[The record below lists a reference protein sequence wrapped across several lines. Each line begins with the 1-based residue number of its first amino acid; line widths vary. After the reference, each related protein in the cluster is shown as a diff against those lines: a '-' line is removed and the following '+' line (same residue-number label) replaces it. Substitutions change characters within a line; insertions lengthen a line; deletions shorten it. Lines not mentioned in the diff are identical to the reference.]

1 MLALII
7 LWIVVYLSGLL
18 FCKIGGEKEASQL
31 WIHLTGFFF
40 LFFSQG
46 VIFFGAQLLGWSFTR
61 AIHCLEV
68 VYGAVTIGAVCL
80 CTKELKMIW
89 EKIKNR
95 KAESRGYR
103 RYFCLII
110 FLFIGLL
117 WMISLQM
124 GENRED
130 AVVEIAATT
139 ILTDTMNQYHPFTH
153 QPFSLGV
160 IMSRKIITLPFWYG
174 ALSHWTGLEA
184 VMTVQVLGSGVSLLF
199 ALLAFAEL
207 GNLLFERNLHYTCWL
222 VILMEFLYLSGDY
235 FLGNESY
242 RQLHRGYSGE
252 AITVSIIMP
261 CVIIVLYRLLGKYL
275 RENFKKEILG
285 ISMGNGLI
293 RISLLLIISLFLT
306 TVQWGIFVLLLA
318 IFLFALM
325 SLMIMAMKKAGKA
338 KEENL
343 WHR

>member
-7 LWIVVYLSGLL
+7 LWVVVYLSGLL

-31 WIHLTGFFF
+31 WINLTGFFF

-46 VIFFGAQLLGWSFTR
+46 VIFFGAQLLGWSFTK
-61 AIHCLEV
+61 ALHCLE
-68 VYGAVTIGAVCL
+68 AVCAAVAIAAL
-80 CTKELKMIW
+80 CFCFKDLKITW
-89 EKIKNR
+89 DRLKNW
-95 KAESRGYR
+95 KVKSQEYG
-103 RYFCLII
+103 RYFGLII

-117 WMISLQM
+117 WMILLQM

-130 AVVEIAATT
+130 AVVEIASTT
-139 ILTDTMNQYHPFTH
+139 LMTNTMNQYHPFTH
-153 QPFSLGV
+153 QPLSLGV

-242 RQLHRGYSGE
+242 RQLYRGYSGE

-275 RENFKKEILG
+275 RENFKKEVLG
-285 ISMGNGLI
+285 IGIGNGII